1 MGLEISGRGYAK
13 TNFGANNLKYSYC
26 CFSCFKKWLKLEK
39 VTKAIYWS
47 IYVNNY
53 ATINQICWWSHICV
67 QNHVVGK
74 KIRIQRS
81 SSSSSWS
88 LSLSSSSSYQQ
99 VDLRH
104 SCYWL
109 NYIQQK
115 DRSDHFHFFVKIW
128 KVERVLVRIWMII

>member
-1 MGLEISGRGYAK
+1 MLHRRLKVVGIRMGLEIS
-13 TNFGANNLKYSYC
+13 GANNLKYSYC

-74 KIRIQRS
+74 KNWIK
-81 SSSSSWS
+81 
-88 LSLSSSSSYQQ
+88 LSSSSSPSCEQ